1 VAAST
6 LNLLSSTEALASR
19 DSSGTIIG
27 SDTYITGWTQTT
39 PNGSFVIDDTQDGS
53 LTPSYYGM
61 KVSPT
66 DTNPVVLSLQ
76 NKSVLGTQLMNL
88 TNMVF
93 SANIK
98 SDSQVS
104 ISANLVQQ
112 SDPPAGEF
120 RISQNIPGIWTA
132 FRSNYYGVTATGGTG
147 GGPDYS
153 MHIQLTIT
161 GHDGNPFFLS
171 TCALIDDYAFLQ
183 NSFVRTG
190 KTYLPTFY
198 WDIDGQQTNPTY
210 PFFKLLDLMTSKSYE
225 MTKKYVDW
233 FDYEM
238 MELRSKDGGDD
249 EWARS
254 TLTDPYYVQEAARPW
269 LAQFIG
275 ATTKSNVWATGTN
288 TNAAGGAASGAF
300 ESWLSDEAS
309 YISWQLANGHYGLAS
324 GTRDAVIG
332 AAQQLLTGTKTVA
345 LSPYAATDSGTAQA
359 GATGPPTTITL
370 ASTASA
376 VDDTYNN
383 HIVTITGGTGVGQ
396 TATITDYVGSTKVA
410 TAVFTT
416 IPDATSTYTL
426 NSRWALLIRTLTAE
440 TPDATSV
447 GDTSAPILDAVEL
460 ARPMGFT
467 FYHAVETAL
476 YLTLNNMGI
485 GRLNLFKLGT

>member
-1 VAAST
+1 MAAST

-19 DSSGTIIG
+19 DASGNILG

-39 PNGSFVIDDTQDGS
+39 PNGSFVIDDTREGG

-76 NKSVLGTQLMNL
+76 NKSVLGTQLMNK

-98 SDSQVS
+98 SDSQLS

-112 SDPPAGEF
+112 ADPPASES
-120 RISQNIPGIWTA
+120 RVSKNIPGVWTA
-132 FRSNYYGVTATGGTG
+132 FRSNYFAVTTTGSTG
-147 GGPDYS
+147 GGADYS
-153 MHIQLTIT
+153 MHIQITIT
-161 GHDGNPFFLS
+161 GHGGNSFYLS
-171 TCALIDDYAFLQ
+171 TCALIDDFAFLK

-210 PFFKLLDLMTSKSYE
+210 PFFKLLDLMTTKSFE
-225 MTKKYVDW
+225 MIKKYVEW

-238 MELRSKDGGDD
+238 MELRSKDTGTDQ
-249 EWARS
+249 WSRS
-254 TLTDPYYVQEAARPW
+254 ALTDPYYVQDAARPW
-269 LAQFIG
+269 LTQFIG
-275 ATTKSNVWATGTN
+275 TNTKSNVWATGTN

-309 YISWQLANGHYGLAS
+309 YISWQLANGYYGLAS

-345 LSPYAATDSGTAQA
+345 LSPYAATTSGTAQA
-359 GATGPPTTITL
+359 GSGTSITL
-370 ASTASA
+370 DASTASA
-376 VDDTYNN
+376 VNDTYNN
-383 HIVTITGGTGVGQ
+383 HIITITGGTGVGQ

-410 TAVFTT
+410 SATFSTN
-416 IPDATSTYTL
+416 PDSTSVYTM

-440 TPDATSV
+440 TPDTTSA
-447 GDTSAPILDAVEL
+447 GDSSAPILDAVEL
-460 ARPMGFT
+460 ARPMGFS